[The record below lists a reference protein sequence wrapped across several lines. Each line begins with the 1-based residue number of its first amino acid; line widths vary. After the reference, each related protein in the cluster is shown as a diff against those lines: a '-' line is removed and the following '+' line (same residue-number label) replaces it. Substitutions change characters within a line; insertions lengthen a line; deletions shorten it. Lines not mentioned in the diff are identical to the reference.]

1 MRRALLFGA
10 FALAGCSAITRRD
23 VQTALDVAQIACVIA
38 HAESDD
44 ATVQEICQVADVLM
58 PDVRR
63 VLAEQRAA
71 SRRFADAQYGHC
83 HDGGSHG
90 SK

>member
-1 MRRALLFGA
+1 MKCAVFIGAL
-10 FALAGCSAITRRD
+10 ALAGCSAITRRD

-44 ATVQEICQVADVLM
+44 TTVQEVCQIADALM

-71 SRRFADAQYGHC
+71 SRRFADTQYGHC

>member
-1 MRRALLFGA
+1 MKRAVLFGA
-10 FALAGCSAITRRD
+10 IALAGCSAIGRRD

-44 ATVQEICQVADVLM
+44 TTVQEICQVVDALM

-71 SRRFADAQYGHC
+71 SRRFAEAQYGHC
-83 HDGGSHG
+83 RDGGSHG

>member
-1 MRRALLFGA
+1 VKRAVLFGA
-10 FALAGCSAITRRD
+10 LALVGCSTLNRRD

-83 HDGGSHG
+83 HDGGRHG